1 MARKRKIK
9 IMLNQ
14 PSTLSLPLVAHLPWN
29 NKTPP
34 DLRKS
39 LTLSLAVLFSLKRD
53 LICSKIWYVWLTVRK
68 NPNCA
73 SHWWVIVIFLRVTLW
88 GFWGITK
95 EVSYQGLI
103 RASLGGY
110 QGDTLVGSHWKFNTG
125 SGYGGED
132 IANLLFMFVLFY
144 CHLFCNWACGS
155 SPGRGKERSS
165 RMSGI
170 GKGSRVT

>member
-1 MARKRKIK
+1 MGVFSLLLLLFEVHVGWVFAKNACYCVKVWGWGVCGGCATANFLSRFITQPPHLELFPMARKKRKIK

-68 NPNCA
+68 IQIVQ
-73 SHWWVIVIFLRVTLW
+73 VIALVGYRDILEGRYKRFL
-88 GFWGITK
+88 GITK
-95 EVSYQGLI
+95 GVSY
-103 RASLGGY
+103 
-110 QGDTLVGSHWKFNTG
+110 
-125 SGYGGED
+125 
-132 IANLLFMFVLFY
+132 
-144 CHLFCNWACGS
+144 
-155 SPGRGKERSS
+155 
-165 RMSGI
+165 
-170 GKGSRVT
+170 